1 MRIGKVEALY
11 TAWTDL
17 GELEV
22 SSVDGSYED
31 GVDLL
36 ILENL
41 VESRDDLD
49 AREELASVRSL
60 RGSFTLE
67 DGVELV
73 VVGEG
78 EDEGDVENAVQ
89 KKEGRRRKED
99 EVSLS
104 LTGKRERAR
113 THVADMP
120 IPITA
125 TRMGEDIG

>member
-22 SSVDGSYED
+22 SSVDGSHED

-104 LTGKRERAR
+104 LTGRRERAR